1 VRKWTSV
8 SSKYVILNLEQ
19 VKKKIQKWVGLISLE
34 LAVVACLFVAALFFF
49 ALIAHEAVYENEDVF
64 DKKIFAFLSSYSNEG
79 FLEVMRFFTFFG
91 SIQFL
96 LPAYILLVLYFFV
109 KKKYRYCIDISII
122 AISSTG
128 LMFALK
134 ELFHRQRPELP
145 LIKSIA
151 TTYSFPSGHALSSF
165 IFCSILIDLVWEGA
179 LGRVWKWLFSIL
191 LLLFSFIIG
200 ISRIVLKMHY
210 ATDVIAGFC
219 LGIAWVIISFRVI
232 KKISFKDETLPAE

>member
-1 VRKWTSV
+1 MV
-8 SSKYVILNLEQ
+8 LNLKQ
-19 VKKKIQKWVGLISLE
+19 VKKKIQKLLGLISLE
-34 LAVVACLFVAALFFF
+34 LTVVACLFIGALFLF

-64 DKKIFAFLSSYSNEG
+64 DKKIFTFLASYANEG
-79 FLEVMRFFTFFG
+79 FLEVMKFFTFFG

-96 LPAYILLVLYFFV
+96 LPAYILLVLYFFI

-122 AISSTG
+122 SITSTG
-128 LMFALK
+128 LMFGLK
-134 ELFHRQRPELP
+134 ELFHRQRPDLP

-151 TTYSFPSGHALSSF
+151 STYSFPSGHALSSF
-165 IFCSILIDLVWEGA
+165 IFCSIVIDLIWESA
-179 LGRVWKWLFSIL
+179 SGRVWKWLFSIL
-191 LLLFSFIIG
+191 LLLFSFTIG

-232 KKISFKDETLPAE
+232 KKINFKEEALPAE